1 MTLKASRLLA
11 SRNLTYVN
19 QSGANKIADVIG
31 LVGRIDNGETI
42 TKNIAREWNSSRLDD
57 EARLKIND
65 FTNEHKVVTYQWA
78 YGSIQ

>member
-31 LVGRIDNGETI
+31 LVGRIDNGET
-42 TKNIAREWNSSRLDD
+42 S
-57 EARLKIND
+57 KILHGNGIPHASTMRQD
-65 FTNEHKVVTYQWA
+65 SKLMISLM
-78 YGSIQ
+78 SIR

>member
-31 LVGRIDNGETI
+31 LVGRIDNGET
-42 TKNIAREWNSSRLDD
+42 S
-57 EARLKIND
+57 KIL
-65 FTNEHKVVTYQWA
+65 
-78 YGSIQ
+78 YGNGIPPASTMRQDPKLMISLMSIR

>member
-31 LVGRIDNGETI
+31 LVGRIDNGET
-42 TKNIAREWNSSRLDD
+42 S
-57 EARLKIND
+57 KILHGNGIPPD
-65 FTNEHKVVTYQWA
+65 
-78 YGSIQ
+78 